1 MAKKQRTMSDD
12 RSASDAP
19 VVVPQLPSAAQPD
32 LVRAQQKDDYYRKVK
47 IGKINPLTLLG
58 KFSLRARARCIV
70 IFMRLTLFSL
80 LSLKHHVTIHSSYL
94 NPSLIPSGSCSDRN
108 FGTIN
113 WMRLNLSVT
122 FCTLQPPPGATRKR
136 SEKVGRVSSLS
147 LSLCTCTN
155 LTIYFDCS
163 LSLSVYFHVS
173 ARAQNT
179 RIFSPRTREGT
190 SRALREGGRWWRWRR
205 WRNRS
210 GDG

>member
-47 IGKINPLTLLG
+47 IGKKKSPKTVGWGNFLSSSARAVYCNLHETDTLLS
-58 KFSLRARARCIV
+58 SL
-70 IFMRLTLFSL
+70 SL
-80 LSLKHHVTIHSSYL
+80 SLSLSLKHHVIIHSSYL
-94 NPSLIPSGSCSDRN
+94 NPSLIPSGSCSDLN

-147 LSLCTCTN
+147 ISHA
-155 LTIYFDCS
+155 
-163 LSLSVYFHVS
+163 HVHKFNDS
-173 ARAQNT
+173 
-179 RIFSPRTREGT
+179 F
-190 SRALREGGRWWRWRR
+190 
-205 WRNRS
+205 
-210 GDG
+210 